1 MTTTHTPETAGELSA
16 VAPLSAQQ
24 QFLFMFDQG
33 EEVGPFGPYYHIAAG
48 WRVRGVVDV
57 EKLQAALD
65 GVVIRHEALRTVIVR
80 DAEQPYQRIC
90 PPGKVRLEVADQP
103 EPQESL
109 RDLRAQR
116 ILNEVDASPFSMH
129 DLPLLGSLL
138 VRFAPDDAVL
148 VLQAHHSAADA
159 WSLQTLM
166 RDVANLYAASSGFD
180 VPELPDVAQY
190 AEFARFQR
198 ESVVNDAN
206 REYWKS
212 TLDGA
217 QLLALPTDW
226 PRSAGLP
233 KASSWHRFTLSAE
246 TTASVLA
253 LARKT
258 RSTPFIVLLAAYSVV
273 VRRGYGEDDITV
285 PTFSL
290 GRGPQRFQESVG
302 SFFNCL
308 PLRVQLAGCASFR
321 AAILRA
327 RAACL
332 GAYKHEVLFG
342 QVVQDTPQVAASMA
356 RDDLALFVFQVERTL
371 FSDTG
376 TTIGDL
382 TFTEVRRNVSAPVG
396 GDVPDGALWTLS
408 VEAGGDTVGSLAVNS
423 NRFDSVTAGAMVTD
437 FCRTVTALVADPDA
451 ALPEFAGR

>member
-1 MTTTHTPETAGELSA
+1 MTMSYTSETAGELSA

-24 QFLFMFDQG
+24 QFLFMFNQG
-33 EEVGPFGPYYHIAAG
+33 EEAGPFGPHYHIAAG
-48 WRVRGVVDV
+48 WRVRGAVDV
-57 EKLQAALD
+57 AQLQAALD

-90 PPGKVRLEVADQP
+90 PPSQVWLEVLDRP

-109 RDLRAQR
+109 RDLQAQWT
-116 ILNEVDASPFSMH
+116 LNEVEAGRLSMH
-129 DLPLLGSLL
+129 DLPLLRAVL

-148 VLQAHHSAADA
+148 VLKAHHSAADA
-159 WSLQTLM
+159 WSLQILM

-180 VPELPDVAQY
+180 VPKLPEVAQY
-190 AEFARFQR
+190 AEFARLQQ
-198 ESVVNDAN
+198 ELVAEDAN
-206 REYWKS
+206 REYWRS

-233 KASSWHRFTLSAE
+233 KASSWHRFTLTAE

-253 LARKT
+253 LARET
-258 RSTPFIVLLAAYSVV
+258 RSTPFIVLLTAYSAVV
-273 VRRGYGEDDITV
+273 QHGYGQDDITV

-302 SFFNCL
+302 SFFNLL
-308 PLRVQLAGCASFR
+308 PLRVRLAGCASFR
-321 AAILRA
+321 EAILRT

-342 QVVQDTPQVAASMA
+342 LVVQDSPAVAASLA
-356 RDDLALFVFQVERTL
+356 RDDLTLFVFQVERTL
-371 FSDTG
+371 FSATG

-382 TFTEVRRNVSAPVG
+382 TFTEVLRDVSAPVG

-408 VEAGGDTVGSLAVNS
+408 VTAGGETVGSLGVNS
-423 NRFDSVTAGAMVTD
+423 NRYDSVTAGAMVTD

-451 ALPEFAGR
+451 ALPGFAGR